1 MIEISLQLVYIGSFN
16 RKSQSIQSLGRKE
29 SFSIFSRYPNFTTH
43 IRAMAYNKFVMYRF
57 SLGLILFYF
66 YTGALQFHHSKYNT
80 QQFVY
85 GKTIYT
91 IFS

>member
-1 MIEISLQLVYIGSFN
+1 
-16 RKSQSIQSLGRKE
+16 
-29 SFSIFSRYPNFTTH
+29 
-43 IRAMAYNKFVMYRF
+43 MYRF

-80 QQFVY
+80 QQLY